1 MTLRGARVTLR
12 SVAGADLP
20 RLVEILRHPE
30 VREWWGAYDEDR
42 LRSDYL
48 IDDPH
53 QTGFTILDGEEIV
66 GMVSYWEEDEPD
78 YRHAGMDIFLVP
90 DRHGQGLGTDAL
102 RTLARH
108 LIDDR
113 GHHRL
118 VIDPAVANTRAIGA
132 YEKLGFRPV
141 GVMRHVE
148 RSPDGEWR
156 DALLMDLL
164 ADELPR

>member
-1 MTLRGARVTLR
+1 
-12 SVAGADLP
+12 
-20 RLVEILRHPE
+20 
-30 VREWWGAYDEDR
+30 
-42 LRSDYL
+42 
-48 IDDPH
+48 
-53 QTGFTILDGEEIV
+53 
-66 GMVSYWEEDEPD
+66 
-78 YRHAGMDIFLVP
+78 MDIFLAP

-141 GVMRHVE
+141 GVMRQVE